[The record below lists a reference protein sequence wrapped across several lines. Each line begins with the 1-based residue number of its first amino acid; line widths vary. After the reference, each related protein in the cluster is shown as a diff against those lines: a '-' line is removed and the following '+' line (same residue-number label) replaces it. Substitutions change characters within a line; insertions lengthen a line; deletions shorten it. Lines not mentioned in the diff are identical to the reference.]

1 MKETRLFVSILVIE
15 VLLMSL
21 IGCSKTEDKKQQTS
35 APTEHEDKKQLTSA
49 PTEHEVISIVREFLK
64 ATVGGDYDRAIGL
77 GTPNEFKREGL
88 VKCSEVFELE
98 KAEVIDAYV
107 GNKNAAV
114 LTNSITVQTRTQTV
128 QFGFSLIKN
137 GDGWLIR
144 DLDQLPNNEAVQQWL
159 AGFQSVEPNAKRVAG
174 DD

>member
-1 MKETRLFVSILVIE
+1 MNKAQIIVMWIGIV
-15 VLLMSL
+15 LMSL
-21 IGCSKTEDKKQQTS
+21 IGCSTTEDEKQQTS
-35 APTEHEDKKQLTSA
+35 APTEHEVVST
-49 PTEHEVISIVREFLK
+49 VYEFLR
-64 ATVGGDYDRAIGL
+64 AIDGGDYDRAIGL

-88 VKCSEVFELE
+88 VKANEVFELE

-114 LTNSITVQTRTQTV
+114 LTNSITIQTGTQTV

-144 DLDQLPNNEAVQQWL
+144 DLDQLLNNEGVQQWL
-159 AGFQSVEPNAKRVAG
+159 AGFRSVEPNAKRVAG